1 MASRV
6 RGVNAGVVLL
16 AAALAGC
23 LGGPGGP
30 PVKKAPLA
38 SAAAAAPV
46 NPQPALT
53 APDASMTE
61 PDGVPIAVIKTE
73 KGVIKLVLLR
83 KIAPNHVR
91 NFVALAN
98 RGYFNNLLFHRVI
111 PNVIIQTGDPKGDGT
126 GGPGYS
132 IKAEF
137 SDHPYGAGTV
147 GMARTSD
154 PDSAGSQWFIAM
166 REMPQWVHTYTVFG
180 QVLEGMDVVR
190 AIQRGDRMQEVRIDY
205 VPDDKVPAEL
215 LK

>member
-1 MASRV
+1 MASPS
-6 RGVNAGVVLL
+6 RGPAVAVLL
-16 AAALAGC
+16 LGVALAGC

-30 PVKKAPLA
+30 PVKKAPPP

-53 APDASMTE
+53 APDASMVE
-61 PDGVPIAVIKTE
+61 PDGVPVAVIKTE

-83 KIAPNHVR
+83 ALAPNHVR

-132 IKAEF
+132 LKAEF
-137 SDHPYGAGTV
+137 SDHPYGPGTV
-147 GMARTSD
+147 GIARTSD

-166 REMPQWVHTYTVFG
+166 REMPQWKHTYTVFG

-190 AIQRGDRMQEVRIDY
+190 AIQRGDRMLEVRIDY
-205 VPDDKVPAEL
+205 LASDKIPADL